1 MLPAVGHACPRAEW
15 KEGRCPPPHLA
26 ALALE
31 AAPGLRPWCLGVSL
45 SSGRGGGQ
53 GRQPA
58 ERGPRLPVQGEGE
71 AWAAGGPVL
80 RGRAR
85 PGVSGLKTP
94 QPQMSTTPNTLVFEG
109 DLPVTQKV
117 TQTQGFDV
125 RRSQGVREPCNLG
138 ISDLGSPSGPAH
150 SQWWES
156 GAQREGTLPKAGD
169 SPAGS
174 TAASVTSVALL
185 LGQPLS

>member
-1 MLPAVGHACPRAEW
+1 MRVHVPNGRRDAAPRPIWPPWLLRLPPGC
-15 KEGRCPPPHLA
+15 GRGAWGCLLA
-26 ALALE
+26 A
-31 AAPGLRPWCLGVSL
+31 GG
-45 SSGRGGGQ
+45 GGGQ

-169 SPAGS
+169 SPAGR